1 MQAETKANLVEQAS
15 ELVDS
20 LAQVAVGIAER
31 GRLESFHWKGPVV
44 GLEKQ
49 MEFSIIEE
57 DGGLLLVLGSPSE
70 PLDVAE
76 DWPSDV
82 CVAFLLVCEDF
93 LKELT
98 DRCASYERYL
108 GQAVDTG
115 RATLEKYQTD

>member
-1 MQAETKANLVEQAS
+1 MRDEARADEVF
-15 ELVDS
+15 ELVAA

-76 DWPSDV
+76 DWPNDV

-93 LKELT
+93 LRELT
-98 DRCASYERYL
+98 DRCANYERYL
-108 GQAVDTG
+108 GQAVESG
-115 RATLEKYQTD
+115 RATLEKYQTEAP